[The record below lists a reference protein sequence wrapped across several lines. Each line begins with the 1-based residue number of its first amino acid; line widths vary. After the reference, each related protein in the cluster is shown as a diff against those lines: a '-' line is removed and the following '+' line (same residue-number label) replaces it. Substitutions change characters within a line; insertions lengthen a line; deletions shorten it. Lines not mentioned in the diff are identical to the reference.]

1 MSSEYPRTEV
11 WEADFF
17 AVKDTLSHLVAVEAK
32 LGIRRTLVLAL
43 AVWMTWRI
51 SEWGMQF
58 AVGNERNGVEIAAI
72 IAAVTAPIT
81 LFAGTVFK
89 TYVEG
94 KVL

>member
-1 MSSEYPRTEV
+1 M
-11 WEADFF
+11 
-17 AVKDTLSHLVAVEAK
+17 KDTITYLVSVESK
-32 LGIRRTLVLAL
+32 LAIWRRMTMVFAL
-43 AVWMTWRI
+43 WMTWRI

-81 LFAGTVFK
+81 LFATAVFK

>member
-1 MSSEYPRTEV
+1 MKS
-11 WEADFF
+11 
-17 AVKDTLSHLVAVEAK
+17 TLAQLVEIEHK

-51 SEWGMQF
+51 SEWGMWF
-58 AVGNERNGVEIAAI
+58 AVGNERNGMEIAAI

>member
-1 MSSEYPRTEV
+1 M
-11 WEADFF
+11 
-17 AVKDTLSHLVAVEAK
+17 KDTIAYLVSVESK
-32 LGIRRTLVLAL
+32 LAIWRRMTMVFAL
-43 AVWMTWRI
+43 WMTWRAF
-51 SEWGMQF
+51 EFGVWF

>member
-1 MSSEYPRTEV
+1 M
-11 WEADFF
+11 ADTDYQHP
-17 AVKDTLSHLVAVEAK
+17 AESAGQSMKDTVAYLVAVEAK

-51 SEWGMQF
+51 SEWGMWF
-58 AVGNERNGVEIAAI
+58 AVGNDRNGMEIAAI

>member
-1 MSSEYPRTEV
+1 MKDAVSYLVSI
-11 WEADFF
+11 EARL
-17 AVKDTLSHLVAVEAK
+17 A
-32 LGIRRTLVLAL
+32 IRRTLVLAF
-43 AVWMTWRI
+43 AIWMTWRI
-51 SEWGMQF
+51 SEWGMWF
-58 AVGNERNGVEIAAI
+58 AVGNDRNGMEIAAI